1 LREVF
6 RAGVKVAAAQGL
18 IGMICHAVEGTKIRA
33 VASRRTM
40 EHEKDLEKVLGRVEE
55 ELGEMEA
62 EIEAAEL
69 APGGDYRLPAGLQ
82 EAEKLKAGIL
92 ESLSHL
98 RQTEG
103 AHLHP
108 QEREARLMPCEG
120 RQEPA
125 YNAQAVADGQGGI
138 IVAAEVVN
146 AESDN
151 AQLIPLLE
159 EVEANL
165 GKVAETMVA
174 DGGYVA
180 GKQLAEAEEGG
191 QAVLVAGERRR
202 AGRSAAPMTAR
213 SLGTTSK
220 ATQ

>member
-1 LREVF
+1 
-6 RAGVKVAAAQGL
+6 
-18 IGMICHAVEGTKIRA
+18 M
-33 VASRRTM
+33 
-40 EHEKDLEKVLGRVEE
+40 
-55 ELGEMEA
+55 
-62 EIEAAEL
+62 
-69 APGGDYRLPAGLQ
+69 
-82 EAEKLKAGIL
+82 
-92 ESLSHL
+92 
-98 RQTEG
+98 
-103 AHLHP
+103 
-108 QEREARLMPCEG
+108 
-120 RQEPA
+120 
-125 YNAQAVADGQGGI
+125 
-138 IVAAEVVN
+138 AAEVVN